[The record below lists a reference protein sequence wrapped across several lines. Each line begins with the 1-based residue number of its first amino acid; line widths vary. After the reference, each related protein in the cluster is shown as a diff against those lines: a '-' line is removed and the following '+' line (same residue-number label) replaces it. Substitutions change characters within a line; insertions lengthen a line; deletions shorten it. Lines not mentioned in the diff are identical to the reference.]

1 MQIYN
6 IKNKLEYL
14 DEVAKLEYDE
24 WADNKEE
31 NRKCRIERK
40 KEKLVNLISQ
50 LKKEKIYNAFNDEFF
65 CKLILVDN
73 NKLIGFISIFPK
85 DCEEEKEL
93 KPWYATMYVK
103 KEYRKKG
110 YSKILNDAILKEAKN
125 RGFTTIYLKTDLKN
139 YYEKFGAIFIKKLK
153 TGETLYKFEL

>member
-6 IKNKLEYL
+6 LKNKLEYL

-40 KEKLVNLISQ
+40 KEK
-50 LKKEKIYNAFNDEFF
+50 IYNAFNDEFF
-65 CKLILVDN
+65 CKLVLVDN

>member
-6 IKNKLEYL
+6 LKNKLEYL

-31 NRKCRIERK
+31 NRKCRIER
-40 KEKLVNLISQ
+40 
-50 LKKEKIYNAFNDEFF
+50 KKEKIYNAFNDEFF

-110 YSKILNDAILKEAKN
+110 KN

>member
-6 IKNKLEYL
+6 LKNKLEYL

-31 NRKCRIERK
+31 NRKLIEENAK
-40 KEKLVNLISQ
+40 KLNIQ
-50 LKKEKIYNAFNDEFF
+50 RKKEKIYNAFNDEFF

-73 NKLIGFISIFPK
+73 NKLIGFISVFPK

-110 YSKILNDAILKEAKN
+110 YSRILNDAILKEAKN

>member
-1 MQIYN
+1 MIKVYN
-6 IKNKLEYL
+6 LKNKKEYIEEVATLEY
-14 DEVAKLEYDE
+14 EE
-24 WADNKEE
+24 WADNKENNK
-31 NRKCRIERK
+31 NRRI
-40 KEKLVNLISQ
+40 N
-50 LKKEKIYNAFNDEFF
+50 EKIKKIEKNLNSSNF
-65 CKLILVDN
+65 CKLILLKEN
-73 NKLIGFISIFPK
+73 SLIGFISIFPN
-85 DCEEEKEL
+85 DSKECPNL
-93 KPWYATMYVK
+93 TPWYSTMYVK